1 MAVVVNHEEKTM
13 GELKDKMAADLELRC
28 YRPDTVKMYLRLSE
42 RFAEH
47 YMRSPAEMGE
57 EEVRSYLL
65 HLLRDKKA
73 GPSVVK
79 MNVAA
84 LKFLYTHTLNRP
96 EEVVRIPWPQ
106 TPKPLPDILSGT
118 EVSCLLE
125 NVRSIKHRMI
135 MMTAYG
141 TGLRVNETCSLKV
154 GDIDSKRMLIHVR
167 DGKRGRDRYVMLPKL
182 LLSCL
187 REYWKSVKPPGE
199 WLFPGRDPDSHIGA
213 DAVRDAMRKATKDAG
228 ITKRVTPHVM
238 RHSFATQLLESGA
251 DIRTIQV
258 LLGHGSIRTTE
269 RYVKVSRAHVGRTK
283 SPLDLLGTKKGKV
296 LG

>member
-1 MAVVVNHEEKTM
+1 M
-13 GELKDKMAADLELRC
+13 GELKEKMAADLELRC

-42 RFAEH
+42 RFAGH
-47 YMRSPAEMGE
+47 FMRSPAEMGE
-57 EEVRSYLL
+57 EEIRSYLL

-79 MNVAA
+79 MSVAA

-96 EEVVRIPWPQ
+96 EEVVRIPWPR

-118 EVSCLLE
+118 EVSRLLE
-125 NVRSIKHRMI
+125 NVRSLKHRMI

-141 TGLRVNETCSLKV
+141 AGLRVGEACSLKA
-154 GDIDSKRMLIHVR
+154 GDIDSKRMLIHIR
-167 DGKRGRDRYVMLPKL
+167 DGKRGRDRYLMLPKRL
-182 LLSCL
+182 LLCL
-187 REYWKSVKPPGE
+187 REYWKIARPPGD
-199 WLFPGRDPDSHIGA
+199 WLFPGRDPNGHIGKSAVA
-213 DAVRDAMRKATKDAG
+213 DAVRKAAHQAG
-228 ITKRVTPHVM
+228 IAKRVTPHVF
-238 RHSFATQLLESGA
+238 RHSFATHLLETGT